1 MIGPKITSAV
11 FLEKKKQ
18 KTLLILFWNHSA
30 PAEMEISCLL
40 RYKKQFPNFCKDER
54 DYGKT
59 NSRLEDAS
67 QSYFP
72 RKSLRLI
79 LLPHSSASSSKIPDP
94 PFSLYTL

>member
-1 MIGPKITSAV
+1 
-11 FLEKKKQ
+11 
-18 KTLLILFWNHSA
+18 
-30 PAEMEISCLL
+30 MEISCLL
-40 RYKKQFPNFCKDER
+40 RYKKQFLNFCKDER

-72 RKSLRLI
+72 RESLRLI

-94 PFSLYTL
+94 PFSLYTI